1 MINIETF
8 LTGLIIVSAFTGL
21 VTEAVKKI
29 LSELNLKFYANTL
42 AGIVASILG
51 AALGAGYVIITG
63 MDFTLQTLVCI
74 IAMVFLSWL
83 CAMVGYDKIVQVI
96 VQLKTNKKG

>member
-1 MINIETF
+1 METF
-8 LTGLIIVSAFTGL
+8 LTGLIIVSTFTGL

-29 LSELNLKFYANTL
+29 LSERGVKIYANTL
-42 AGIVASILG
+42 AGIVAAVLG

-63 MDFTLQTLVCI
+63 MAFTPQTLVCI

-83 CAMVGYDKIVQVI
+83 CAMVGYDKIIQVI

>member
-29 LSELNLKFYANTL
+29 LSELNVKYYAKTL
-42 AGIVASILG
+42 AGIVAAILG

-63 MDFTLQTLVCI
+63 TPFTLQILVCI
-74 IAMVFLSWL
+74 ITMVFLSWL
-83 CAMVGYDKIVQVI
+83 CSMVGYDKIVQVI